1 MKNRK
6 RLMYI
11 ENKKV
16 DGLTGHSKIGWVEVS
31 KTGRSYHYQGKTFK
45 KIKGGFKHNCVEE
58 ETGKPYWIS
67 GPKKDGNDT
76 LYGKG
81 IVEID
86 DDAREK
92 YWTNIRKM
100 PEKVNLRQYNTARR
114 YNT

>member
-11 ENKKV
+11 EHKGV
-16 DGLTGHSKIGWVEVS
+16 DGLTGHSRIGWVEIS

-45 KIKGGFKHNCVEE
+45 KERGGFKHNCIDW
-58 ETGKPYWIS
+58 ETKEMYWIS
-67 GPKKDGNDT
+67 GPKKDGSDT

-86 DDAREK
+86 DDAREE
-92 YWTNIRKM
+92 YWINIRKL
-100 PEKVNLRQYNTARR
+100 PQYVNERTYNTARR
-114 YNT
+114 YNS